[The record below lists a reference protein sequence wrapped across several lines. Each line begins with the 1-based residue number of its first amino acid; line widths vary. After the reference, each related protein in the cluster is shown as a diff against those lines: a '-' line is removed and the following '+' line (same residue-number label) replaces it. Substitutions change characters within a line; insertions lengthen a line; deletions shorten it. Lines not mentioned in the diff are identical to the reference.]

1 MSEENIIEEIIPS
14 MAEFEE
20 ELNRSF
26 KKLSEGDI
34 VKGTVIG
41 ISETELTIDLN
52 YYAEGI
58 VKLEEI
64 SNDPRFSIKTD
75 VEIGE
80 EVSAVVLR
88 EDRNGNI
95 LLSMK
100 KAADELAWEK
110 LRELKANRTVC
121 RIKTGEAV
129 PGGATA
135 YIEGVRAFIPA
146 SRLALE
152 YVEDTS
158 AYAYRELDVIV
169 AEVNENDKKVIL
181 SARDVER
188 DKAAAEKSE
197 RVSKLQK
204 GVVVNGTVEKLMP
217 FGAFVSI
224 GEDLSGLVHIS
235 QICGKRLRSPAE
247 VLKVGDEVTVKI
259 VDIKDGK
266 ISLSMTAVDEKDDA
280 LDDVEEAE
288 TSYTSGESAVT
299 GLGDL
304 LKGFKF

>member
-1 MSEENIIEEIIPS
+1 MSEENIVEEIIPS

-129 PGGATA
+129 PGGGVLHIADSQKA
-135 YIEGVRAFIPA
+135 VVDGLGQEGQG
-146 SRLALE
+146 
-152 YVEDTS
+152 
-158 AYAYRELDVIV
+158 
-169 AEVNENDKKVIL
+169 NDD
-181 SARDVER
+181 RR
-188 DKAAAEKSE
+188 NG
-197 RVSKLQK
+197 K
-204 GVVVNGTVEKLMP
+204 GYDAP
-217 FGAFVSI
+217 
-224 GEDLSGLVHIS
+224 
-235 QICGKRLRSPAE
+235 
-247 VLKVGDEVTVKI
+247 VLKGQKN
-259 VDIKDGK
+259 KDGK
-266 ISLSMTAVDEKDDA
+266 GQSQPAGTGIGVADGDEPHA
-280 LDDVEEAE
+280 QTGQRGQFAPPGLAVEEE
-288 TSYTSGESAVT
+288 GQQQRKQHDQNFGKVIGVIKEGINTSRHTLVHRHI
-299 GLGDL
+299 L
-304 LKGFKF
+304 LRGYDSNTDHALIAAIEGGQ